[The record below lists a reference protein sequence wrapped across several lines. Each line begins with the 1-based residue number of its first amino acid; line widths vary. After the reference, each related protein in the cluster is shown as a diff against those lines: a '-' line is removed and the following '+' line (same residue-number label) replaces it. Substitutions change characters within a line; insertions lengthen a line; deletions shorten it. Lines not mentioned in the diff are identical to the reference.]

1 MPEANTRA
9 ADGRQCA
16 LPLGPV
22 PHAIPLDAF
31 AAPITR
37 RGTRIT
43 KSRRSRAGGQ
53 GVLPV
58 TGLVAAAPFAG
69 APRPSRQVPR
79 AGTAPEPSHPARA
92 EHGARHSRQAPLT
105 NGVAASRIGAMDA
118 KAGDEAAAGQ
128 GPMLEST
135 KTATGQAPA
144 QAGPVAEDAAGENLA
159 VGAGN
164 PIPAASP
171 AEESSAEDAAA
182 PAGSEAV
189 EDAAGSPAGG
199 GDMRIGVATQ
209 PELPMPVGPPVAPAA
224 IALLAQARR
233 GLVEAETEVA
243 PAPRFIAAYLAA
255 LRAAAAVLA
264 ARGRPHRGRAKPA
277 SVWLL
282 LDSTVPELAEWAG
295 FFAAHSATQAAAQ
308 AGISRKV
315 TAKLADDLLA
325 QVARFLELAKHAVHH
340 QDEPA
345 AEPDVPA
352 QRRGVCAAPPVGAPK
367 NRRG

>member
-1 MPEANTRA
+1 MPEANTQA

-22 PHAIPLDAF
+22 PHAMPLDAF

-37 RGTRIT
+37 RGPRIT
-43 KSRRSRAGGQ
+43 KSRTSGRQ

-58 TGLVAAAPFAG
+58 TELVATAPFVG
-69 APRPSRQVPR
+69 PSRPSRPVPR

-92 EHGARHSRQAPLT
+92 EHGGRHGRPAPLALT
-105 NGVAASRIGAMDA
+105 PVTG
-118 KAGDEAAAGQ
+118 AAADGET
-128 GPMLEST
+128 GP
-135 KTATGQAPA
+135 APA
-144 QAGPVAEDAAGENLA
+144 RENGIPVGPAAEDAAL
-159 VGAGN
+159 
-164 PIPAASP
+164 
-171 AEESSAEDAAA
+171 A
-182 PAGSEAV
+182 PAPGSH
-189 EDAAGSPAGG
+189 GSPAGEESARAG
-199 GDMRIGVATQ
+199 SATQ

-224 IALLAQARR
+224 ITLLAQARR
-233 GLVEAETEVA
+233 GLVEAESEA
-243 PAPRFIAAYLAA
+243 SPAPRFIAAYLAA

-308 AGISRKV
+308 AGITRKV
-315 TAKLADDLLA
+315 TANLADDLLA
-325 QVARFLELAKHAVHH
+325 QVARFVELAKHAVHH
-340 QDEPA
+340 HDEPA
-345 AEPDVPA
+345 AEFDVPA
-352 QRRGVCAAPPVGAPK
+352 QRRGVCATPPVGAPK

>member
-1 MPEANTRA
+1 MVMPEANTRA
-9 ADGRQCA
+9 VDGRQCA

-22 PHAIPLDAF
+22 PLDSF
-31 AAPITR
+31 AAPVTR
-37 RGTRIT
+37 RGTRI
-43 KSRRSRAGGQ
+43 SRSRTSRAGGQ

-58 TGLVAAAPFAG
+58 TDLVGAAPFAS
-69 APRPSRQVPR
+69 APRPSRPVPR

-92 EHGARHSRQAPLT
+92 EHGARHSRQVPLASSRRVGAVNAP
-105 NGVAASRIGAMDA
+105 GAET
-118 KAGDEAAAGQ
+118 AGI
-128 GPMLEST
+128 
-135 KTATGQAPA
+135 
-144 QAGPVAEDAAGENLA
+144 AGENS
-159 VGAGN
+159 
-164 PIPAASP
+164 SP
-171 AEESSAEDAAA
+171 SAEDV
-182 PAGSEAV
+182 AGSPTEGTPAAV
-189 EDAAGSPAGG
+189 EDTAAGSPAGG
-199 GDMRIGVATQ
+199 GDVRTEAATQ

-233 GLVEAETEVA
+233 GLVEAESEVS

-315 TAKLADDLLA
+315 TANLADDLLA
-325 QVARFLELAKHAVHH
+325 QVARFVELAKHAVHH
-340 QDEPA
+340 SGESA
-345 AEPDVPA
+345 AELDVPA
-352 QRRGVCAAPPVGAPK
+352 QRRGVCATPPVGAPK